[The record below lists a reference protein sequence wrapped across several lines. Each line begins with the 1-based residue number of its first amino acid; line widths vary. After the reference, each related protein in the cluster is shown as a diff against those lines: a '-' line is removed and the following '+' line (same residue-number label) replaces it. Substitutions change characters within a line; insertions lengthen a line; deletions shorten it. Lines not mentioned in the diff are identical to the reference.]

1 MAGKAGTLTAKEE
14 IFCQCLAMRKMNQS
28 EAYSTA
34 WDASKAKPE
43 TIASKASIL
52 ASQEK
57 IKARISVL
65 TERATAIAVKKAGLT
80 LADEIMACTE
90 TLENA
95 RALGQA
101 SAEVAAIKLRA
112 QLGGHLVERKEVST
126 KGTLEEADIAK
137 LMALKR
143 EIDLRITLSKEAAD
157 LVGGTTTQPAQLRRV
172 I

>member
-1 MAGKAGTLTAKEE
+1 MA
-14 IFCQCLAMRKMNQS
+14 IRNMNQS

-34 WDASKAKPE
+34 YDASRMTAE
-43 TIASKASIL
+43 SITSAASKVA
-52 ASQEK
+52 AHDAVA
-57 IKARISVL
+57 ARILVL
-65 TERATAIAVKKAGLT
+65 KGRATAAAVKKAGLT
-80 LADEIMACTE
+80 LADEIQACSTAV
-90 TLENA
+90 ENA
-95 RALGQA
+95 RALGQTA
-101 SAEVAAIKLRA
+101 AEVAAIKLRA